1 MCLTEGEKINF
12 LLKKEIKEEMK
23 KKLSSM
29 KIILSLEGRRTVSFQ

>member
-23 KKLSSM
+23 KKTFFDGNYS
-29 KIILSLEGRRTVSFQ
+29 IIGRS